1 MLCFVINSSGLWR
14 KALQNTIGVDR
25 MASISPTHLLVEIKR
40 AAVVKQTDVLYKVR
54 LIEAMQEPDEPI
66 RAFVARLRLLA

>member
-1 MLCFVINSSGLWR
+1 
-14 KALQNTIGVDR
+14 